1 MLSLA
6 TLLSTP
12 CKYRDVPT
20 RRPVGAGQ
28 KHFNCDALRNWD
40 RYNSDSRPVSI
51 VESLVAAGV
60 FVHSQSTLYPE
71 HNGNPDQSARTVP
84 LPAAAAV
91 TQLGFEPLSFL
102 LQCDTGSVPKHIST
116 SRETVSDLAVGAWI
130 SYVLYFKCTEAV
142 ESLESIV
149 VFSDCYIYQAR
160 YFGMYVR
167 VKKKRINNA
176 LCAHFEK
183 KKAQ

>member
-12 CKYRDVPT
+12 CKYRDAQQ
-20 RRPVGAGQ
+20 GGQ
-28 KHFNCDALRNWD
+28 WVSVKKHFNCDALRNWHCC
-40 RYNSDSRPVSI
+40 NSDSRPVSI

-71 HNGNPDQSARTVP
+71 HNGNPDQPARTVP

-91 TQLGFEPLSFL
+91 TQLGFELLSFL

-116 SRETVSDLAVGAWI
+116 SRETVSYLAEGAWI

-149 VFSDCYIYQAR
+149 VFSKCYIYQAQ
-160 YFGMYVR
+160 YSGMYVR
-167 VKKKRINNA
+167 VKKK
-176 LCAHFEK
+176 
-183 KKAQ
+183 

>member
-1 MLSLA
+1 M
-6 TLLSTP
+6 
-12 CKYRDVPT
+12 
-20 RRPVGAGQ
+20 
-28 KHFNCDALRNWD
+28 
-40 RYNSDSRPVSI
+40 SI

-116 SRETVSDLAVGAWI
+116 SREQYPTWQRA
-130 SYVLYFKCTEAV
+130 
-142 ESLESIV
+142 LESAM
-149 VFSDCYIYQAR
+149 CYISSVQR
-160 YFGMYVR
+160 
-167 VKKKRINNA
+167 
-176 LCAHFEK
+176 
-183 KKAQ
+183 Q